1 MWDAAE
7 DSRDEIGAVI
17 RHREATR
24 PARSSALA
32 GCLLLILVALLGAY
46 LASHPGPDALD
57 RWGSSVIAAHY
68 HSGLL
73 VTVAKLGDPPAVG
86 IGGIVASLLL
96 VRLDRRRA
104 AACLVGPLLGGV
116 LTEYVLKPLV
126 DPRAGGLSFP
136 SGHTDGVSALVVVA
150 ALALSGAWRWGVVSL
165 GALLELASCYAVV
178 ALGWHSPTDALA
190 GLAVGTG
197 SVLLA
202 DGVLHSF

>member
-1 MWDAAE
+1 MWGGAE
-7 DSRDEIGAVI
+7 DSRDEIGAVM
-17 RHREATR
+17 RPRGATR
-24 PARSSALA
+24 RARRSALT
-32 GCLLLILVALLGAY
+32 GCLLLILAALLGAY

-57 RWGSSVIAAHY
+57 RWESSNIAAHY

-73 VTVAKLGDPPAVG
+73 VAIAKVGDPSIVG
-86 IGGIVASLLL
+86 IGGIVGALLL
-96 VRLDRRRA
+96 LRRDSRRA

-126 DPRAGGLSFP
+126 DPRAGGLTFP

-150 ALALSGAWRWGVVSL
+150 MLALSRPWQWGIVSL
-165 GALLELASCYAVV
+165 GAVLELASCYAVI